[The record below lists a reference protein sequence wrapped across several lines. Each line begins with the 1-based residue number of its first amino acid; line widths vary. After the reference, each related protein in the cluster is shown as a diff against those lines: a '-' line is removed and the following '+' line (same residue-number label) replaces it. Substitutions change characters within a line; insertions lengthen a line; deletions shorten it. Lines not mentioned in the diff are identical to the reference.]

1 MQRYFIEGKIPDNRI
16 VAITG
21 DDAKHIAKVMR
32 QEAGDEMLIV
42 VENAAYLAEIVS
54 MDQDVKV
61 ILKDVVKAETE
72 LPIDVTIACGL
83 PKGDK
88 LELIV
93 QKSTELG
100 MSGLIPFA
108 AERSIVK
115 WDGVKSG
122 KKVLRLQ
129 KIAKEAAEQSHRV
142 RIPEIHTPCSFK
154 ELLKAAERFDAV
166 IVAYEEETRET
177 DRTRFAETVK
187 SLYDK
192 SSILM
197 VFGPEGGFSLSEAE
211 QFKSLGAVFTSLG
224 PRILRAETAPL
235 YALSAI
241 SYEFE

>member
-1 MQRYFIEGKIPDNRI
+1 MQRYFIEGEIPENRI

-32 QEAGDEMLIV
+32 QEAGDEILIV
-42 VENAAYLAEIVS
+42 VDNAAYLAEIIS
-54 MDQDVKV
+54 LDQTVKV
-61 ILKDVVKAETE
+61 LLKDEIKAETE
-72 LPIDVTIACGL
+72 LPIQVTIACGL

-115 WDGVKSG
+115 WDAVKSD

-142 RIPEIHTPCSFK
+142 QIPKIYSPCSFK
-154 ELLKAAERFDAV
+154 DLLKAAESYDAV
-166 IVAYEEETRET
+166 VVAYEEEARET
-177 DRTRFAETVK
+177 HRIRFAETVK

-197 VFGPEGGFSLSEAE
+197 VFGPEGGFSQLEAE
-211 QFKSLGAVFTSLG
+211 QLRSLGAVFTSLG